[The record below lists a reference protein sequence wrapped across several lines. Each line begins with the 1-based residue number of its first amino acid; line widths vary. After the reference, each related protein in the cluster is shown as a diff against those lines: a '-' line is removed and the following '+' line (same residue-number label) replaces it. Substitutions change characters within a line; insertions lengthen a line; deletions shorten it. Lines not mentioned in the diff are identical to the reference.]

1 MIDLE
6 DIKKLSVEERI
17 EMVEAIWNSIE
28 EDTIGKQLPVSAEQQ
43 EEIER
48 RLDRYERGES
58 KLYTWDEV
66 IESIKGKR

>member
-66 IESIKGKR
+66 IEGIKGKR

>member
-1 MIDLE
+1 M
-6 DIKKLSVEERI
+6 SVEERI